1 MLWYFTGWLRTT
13 RGVCG
18 YFSRGMMQSVV
29 MATGEDLGPP
39 VGCVGY
45 CQLEQDAKSVVIA

>member
-1 MLWYFTGWLRTT
+1 MVLHRLAKDHTG
-13 RGVCG
+13 GVCG

-29 MATGEDLGPP
+29 MATGVDLGPQ

-45 CQLEQDAKSVVIA
+45 CSLE